1 MIHIVGLGPGDF
13 GQITLE
19 TLTLL
24 EGEAP
29 IYLRTAVHPSVADLT
44 KRGVTFKSFDAL
56 YEEKNAFEG
65 VYATIVDTLVAAGVY
80 ATIVDTLVA
89 AAKKGGDLVYG
100 VPGNPLCAETSVAE
114 TSVVSEATSKE
125 KATAPGTGLPGG
137 TLALPLLLLFVAGTM
152 AMGIF
157 WRQKQR

>member
-65 VYATIVDTLVAAGVY
+65 VYATIVDTLVAA
-80 ATIVDTLVA
+80 
-89 AAKKGGDLVYG
+89 AKKGGDLVYG
-100 VPGNPLCAETSVAE
+100 VPGNPLCAE